1 MSAETE
7 PVTELVT
14 EALTEPLTELV
25 TEAVIDPG
33 AELVTKPGAELVTE
47 PLTDL
52 VTESS
57 GEHTVQQQTEESV
70 GVLTSHELTDKPI
83 DVQFAT
89 ASEQVEPLPVETPI
103 IVSGPTIQEDVHVS
117 QIGRNKRLMSLG
129 QLLFPQVS

>member
-1 MSAETE
+1 MFLFFTSAETE
-7 PVTELVT
+7 PVTE
-14 EALTEPLTELV
+14 AV
-25 TEAVIDPG
+25 TEAV
-33 AELVTKPGAELVTE
+33 AEAVIEPGAELVTE

-83 DVQFAT
+83 NVQCAT